1 MCVCMYCVCIPS
13 APISKIARPVFI
25 MTNICLFSLLSLF
38 VKTFHVYF
46 DYMHKS
52 QYLLRT

>member
-1 MCVCMYCVCIPS
+1 MYCVCIPS